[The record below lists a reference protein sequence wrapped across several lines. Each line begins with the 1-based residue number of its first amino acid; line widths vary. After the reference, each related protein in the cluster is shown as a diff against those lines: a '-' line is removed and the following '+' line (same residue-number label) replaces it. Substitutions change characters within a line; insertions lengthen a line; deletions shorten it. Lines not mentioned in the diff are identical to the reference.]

1 MANQPF
7 SSRVQLYITCV
18 FYSDYIT
25 KEGVIM
31 ISEEERFKKYV
42 KEQCK
47 NCKNREKDMCEIHTS
62 AYGGIIT
69 TKCEAYEKNEE
80 I

>member
-7 SSRVQLYITCV
+7 SSRVQSYMCV

-31 ISEEERFKKYV
+31 ISEEERFKSML
-42 KEQCK
+42 K
-47 NCKNREKDMCEIHTS
+47 NNVRIAKTEKKTCAKFTRLFW
-62 AYGGIIT
+62 
-69 TKCEAYEKNEE
+69 EKP
-80 I
+80 

>member
-7 SSRVQLYITCV
+7 SSRVQSYMCV

-47 NCKNREKDMCEIHTS
+47 NCKNREKDLCEIHTS
-62 AYGGIIT
+62 VLGETIV
-69 TKCEAYEKNEE
+69 TKCEFYEKKKE